1 MTDYQKIAK
10 AIEFIQRHQKQQ
22 PTLKEIAAEV
32 HLSPFHFQRVFSRW
46 AGVTPKRFLQVLTLQ
61 QAKQLLNEKNS
72 TLHTANELGLS
83 SSSRVYDH
91 FVQLEAV
98 TPSEYKQAGKGLNIN
113 YGYHETIY
121 GTVFIAVT
129 ARGICKLSFV
139 NNTEDI
145 SALNELNQEWPQASI
160 IKDQNK
166 TKNVITA
173 IFDHTSSPNKPISL
187 WVKGTN
193 FQINVWRALLNINT
207 GQLASYSQLATQIN
221 KPTAARAVG
230 TAIGGNPIALVIPC
244 HRVIQQSG
252 ELGGYRW
259 GETRKHAIL
268 SRELS
273 RIDLLKD

>member
-129 ARGICKLSFV
+129 ARGICKLSLGI
-139 NNTEDI
+139 TLKT
-145 SALNELNQEWPQASI
+145 SAL
-160 IKDQNK
+160 
-166 TKNVITA
+166 
-173 IFDHTSSPNKPISL
+173 
-187 WVKGTN
+187 
-193 FQINVWRALLNINT
+193 
-207 GQLASYSQLATQIN
+207 
-221 KPTAARAVG
+221 
-230 TAIGGNPIALVIPC
+230 
-244 HRVIQQSG
+244 
-252 ELGGYRW
+252 
-259 GETRKHAIL
+259 
-268 SRELS
+268 
-273 RIDLLKD
+273 